1 MKNIRIVH
9 SNDVHSCFDKF
20 IKMAYYIEQLKNDN
34 TLLLDG
40 GDYNDFSS
48 PYTFGS
54 NGYLGLKLLN
64 DLGYNALTIGNNE
77 GFNDVTLLEKMAS
90 YNFVNILSCNLKQ
103 TNGENIKNIKSS
115 IIKEINGIKFLIIGA
130 SPYGES
136 YNMYYNLHGLTSYNP
151 TQFIRN
157 EISTN
162 KGKYDFIIL
171 LSHLGLKSDILMSQS
186 IKEIDI
192 IIGGHSHH
200 AMDVKKVNNTI
211 IHQSGVRGSHIGYL
225 DLKIENGKIIDFS
238 GKNIEIT
245 DSNKDNLQL
254 KEEYEKLKQ
263 KSIEKLKEPLFKVP
277 CDLMSTISTE
287 SNLTNVVADYMY
299 DNYSSDMAL
308 INSGLTERNLEKG
321 YVSDYDLLEVCNS
334 PLQVETISIK
344 AKFVLESL
352 KESCSVEKC
361 NDTHRRPGYRGKYLG
376 KLQVSYNCQIIVENN
391 IINLFINGKQ
401 VAENDTL
408 IIVTTDY
415 FQRGMGYS
423 LLGNN
428 KLIKM
433 YKESTFNVI
442 KLALQSKEAYNHLE
456 KERWCFK

>member
-9 SNDVHSCFDKF
+9 SNDVHSFFDKF
-20 IKMAYYIEQLKNDN
+20 IKMAYYVKQLKNDN

-48 PYTFGS
+48 PYTFGTD
-54 NGYLGLKLLN
+54 GYLGLKLLN
-64 DLGYNALTIGNNE
+64 DLGYSALTIGNNE
-77 GFNDVTLLEKMAS
+77 GFNDVALLEKMAA
-90 YNFVNILSCNLKQ
+90 YNLIDILSCNLKQ
-103 TNGENIKNIKSS
+103 TDGKNIKNIKPS
-115 IIKEINGIKFLIIGA
+115 IIKEINGIKFLIIGV

-136 YNMYYNLHGLTSYNP
+136 YNMYYNLHGITSYNP
-151 TQFIRN
+151 IQYIKN
-157 EISTN
+157 EIDIN

-171 LSHLGLKSDILMSQS
+171 LSHLGLKSDILVSQS
-186 IKEIDI
+186 IKTIDI

-225 DLKIENGKIIDFS
+225 DIKVENGKIIDFS
-238 GKNIEIT
+238 GENIAIT
-245 DSNKDNLQL
+245 NDSKDNLQL
-254 KEEYEKLKQ
+254 KDEYESLK
-263 KSIEKLKEPLFKVP
+263 KVAIERLKKPLFSIP
-277 CDLMSTISTE
+277 CNLISTISEE
-287 SNLTNVVADYMY
+287 SNLTNIVADYMY
-299 DNYSSDMAL
+299 DTYHSDMAL
-308 INSGLTERNLEKG
+308 INSGLTERNLDKG
-321 YVSDYDLLEVCNS
+321 YISDYDLLEVCNS

-344 AKFVLESL
+344 AKFVLDSL

-376 KLQVSYNCQIIVENN
+376 KLQVSYNCQIIVENDIVN
-391 IINLFINGKQ
+391 LYINNRK
-401 VAENDTL
+401 VNENDNL

-433 YKESTFNVI
+433 YRESAFNVI
-442 KLALQSKEAYNHLE
+442 KLALQNKQAYNHLG